1 MPEKT
6 NYGLTAAARRRHAA
20 MLKEVLFMGFKLN
33 INKQFMKKLDAAAV
47 AALEQTAEA
56 LHTEIVQAQVVPRD
70 TGRLQGE
77 SFAIDKSNSKY
88 GKVSLVHST
97 PYARRVYF
105 NPDGMRFHRERWKDN
120 EGKEHD
126 GNPNAKDHW
135 FDDWLPGGE
144 KADFC
149 IKAFK
154 KYYKMNGGL

>member
-1 MPEKT
+1 MP
-6 NYGLTAAARRRHAA
+6 
-20 MLKEVLFMGFKLN
+20 KEVLFMGFKLI
-33 INKQFMKKLDAAAV
+33 INKQFIKKLDTAAV
-47 AALEQTAEA
+47 AALEQTAGA
-56 LHTEIVQAQVVPRD
+56 LHTKIVQAQVVPRD

-105 NPDGMRFHRERWKDN
+105 NPDGMRFHREKWTTKDRN
-120 EGKEHD
+120 GKVHEHD

-149 IKAFK
+149 MKAFK